1 MNADEYWI
9 AVIRRNPALDK
20 EDNMTVTLTIRR
32 LRNLIKQ
39 AHETGW
45 KHHEAIRKKT
55 DELFGKNNSNPFPF
69 F

>member
-9 AVIRRNPALDK
+9 AVIRKNPALDK
-20 EDNMTVTLTIRR
+20 DDDVKVTLTIRG

-55 DELFGKNNSNPFPF
+55 DEIFGNKGNPFPF

>member
-20 EDNMTVTLTIRR
+20 ENDAIVKITIRG

-45 KHHEAIRKKT
+45 AHHKALADKL
-55 DELFGKNNSNPFPF
+55 DSAFGKSNPFNF

>member
-20 EDNMTVTLTIRR
+20 DDDVKVTLTIRG

-39 AHETGW
+39 AHEMGW
-45 KHHEAIRKKT
+45 KNHEAIRKKT
-55 DELFGKNNSNPFPF
+55 DELFGKTFPF